1 MRLLRG
7 RKRLLKERTRITITV
22 GGLLRLH
29 GVSGE
34 AQKMRGL
41 RDRLDTLSTS
51 HEKMAPH
58 APEILYSDIMAVTQ
72 HRPIAPRGSS
82 FSSECG
88 IP

>member
-58 APEILYSDIMAVTQ
+58 APEIFVLRYHGRNPTQ
-72 HRPIAPRGSS
+72 TNSPTRK
-82 FSSECG
+82 FVFL
-88 IP
+88 

>member
-41 RDRLDTLSTS
+41 RDYGNQTV
-51 HEKMAPH
+51 M
-58 APEILYSDIMAVTQ
+58 
-72 HRPIAPRGSS
+72 
-82 FSSECG
+82 
-88 IP
+88 